1 MVLTAVIAALGS
13 ACGFAIST
21 SLQHRAVTVSAPS
34 SRRSGGLFKF
44 LLRSPAWLL
53 GLLVG
58 GLAFTLHAV
67 AVKHGALAVVQPIMV
82 SGLVFALPVRAALDR
97 QRPKKS
103 DLAWA
108 AVTATGLALF
118 VIAANPAT
126 GAGDSRNVPAMI
138 FMLVG
143 LTAAFVFSR
152 IGVKSKSAM
161 RRGVLLGSAAGIL
174 FGVVAGIL
182 KIVVLD
188 ASEGQVNYWAISAL
202 ILLGLWGIGL
212 NQRAYQVAPLSVS
225 MPILNVVAVVVA
237 IAFGY
242 YVFHEV
248 PAHQAGA
255 LAAEIG
261 GMVLMGLGVRQLT
274 RGEVD
279 TAQVPAP
286 TPPNPMSTAMMAGVG
301 SNQ

>member
-1 MVLTAVIAALGS
+1 M
-13 ACGFAIST
+13 
-21 SLQHRAVTVSAPS
+21 
-34 SRRSGGLFKF
+34 
-44 LLRSPAWLL
+44 
-53 GLLVG
+53 
-58 GLAFTLHAV
+58 LHAV

-108 AVTATGLALF
+108 AVTATGLTLF
-118 VIAANPAT
+118 VVAANPAT

-138 FMLVG
+138 FMLVVG

-152 IGVKSKSAM
+152 IGVKSKSTM

-188 ASEGQVNYWAISAL
+188 AGDGEVNYWAISVL
-202 ILLGLWGIGL
+202 ILLGVWGVGL

-225 MPILNVVAVVVA
+225 MPILNVVDVVVA

-274 RGEVD
+274 RGEVS
-279 TAQVPAP
+279 TAQVPVP
-286 TPPNPMSTAMMAGVG
+286 TPPNLMSTAMMAGVG